1 MPTTACCRGA
11 ATRTRAWA
19 PPRWPRRPHAARRPR
34 PMTYRTTSLPTTS
47 GCARSCR
54 SRRRRALA
62 SGISSCCAVASQRLL
77 FPPSLPLDPDPAQ
90 HLPPSPTATHPCA
103 GAQVSR
109 ASEYFRRWV
118 ARWPTVAHL
127 ASASQ
132 EEVNEAW
139 AGLGYYRRARFLLE
153 GARHVV
159 DQLGGALPADPE
171 ELRKIPGERAQQ
183 VGGTPGRAAAA
194 GLASC
199 QEPSCAAQ
207 GPLPCAPLGPSCPPT
222 DSQTHTHT
230 R

>member
-1 MPTTACCRGA
+1 
-11 ATRTRAWA
+11 
-19 PPRWPRRPHAARRPR
+19 
-34 PMTYRTTSLPTTS
+34 
-47 GCARSCR
+47 
-54 SRRRRALA
+54 
-62 SGISSCCAVASQRLL
+62 
-77 FPPSLPLDPDPAQ
+77 
-90 HLPPSPTATHPCA
+90 
-103 GAQVSR
+103 VSR

-183 VGGTPGRAAAA
+183 VGGTPGRRA
-194 GLASC
+194 GPRQRA
-199 QEPSCAAQ
+199 
-207 GPLPCAPLGPSCPPT
+207 
-222 DSQTHTHT
+222 
-230 R
+230 